1 VDRWAIIHAKNNVI
15 KNLSTGQ
22 RKQKVSDR
30 ELALNSLKVSQA
42 AGFFGIIMGFPDGS
56 GYLIGMT

>member
-1 VDRWAIIHAKNNVI
+1 MDRSAIIHPKNNVI

-22 RKQKVSDR
+22 QKQNVSIR
-30 ELALNSLKVSQA
+30 ELALISAKGSQA

>member
-1 VDRWAIIHAKNNVI
+1 VDRSAIIHVKNNVI
-15 KNLSTGQ
+15 KNLSTGPG
-22 RKQKVSDR
+22 KQMVSDR

>member
-1 VDRWAIIHAKNNVI
+1 VDSSAIIHPKNNVI
-15 KNLSTGQ
+15 KNLSTGPS
-22 RKQKVSDR
+22 KPCVSDR
-30 ELALNSLKVSQA
+30 ELAPISVKSSQA

>member
-1 VDRWAIIHAKNNVI
+1 VDRFAIIHPKNKVI

-22 RKQKVSDR
+22 YKQNVSGR
-30 ELALNSLKVSQA
+30 ELALISLKGSQA

-56 GYLIGMT
+56 GYLNGTT

>member
-1 VDRWAIIHAKNNVI
+1 VDRWAIIHVKNNVI

-22 RKQKVSDR
+22 EKQNVSGR
-30 ELALNSLKVSQA
+30 ELALISAKGSQA